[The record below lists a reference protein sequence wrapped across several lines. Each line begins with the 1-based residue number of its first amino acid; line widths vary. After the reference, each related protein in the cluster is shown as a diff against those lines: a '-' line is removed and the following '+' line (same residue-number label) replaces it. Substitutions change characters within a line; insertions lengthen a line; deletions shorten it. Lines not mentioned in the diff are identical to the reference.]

1 MHGPKKN
8 PLAFGSSVQI
18 EYSDGSKGP
27 KREIR
32 SGAGYLSQDSPVQ
45 ILGVKQNAK
54 FIITGDPGQVD
65 LPKNTISGIK
75 EAILILNNTSG
86 VGIVH
91 LNKSDVIR
99 NKLVKKIVDAYKK
112 IENSN

>member
-1 MHGPKKN
+1 MLFENKLSKPGLSIRLHGPKKN

-45 ILGVKQNAK
+45 ILGVKQDAK
-54 FIITGDPGQVD
+54 FIISTWPNGKTKRSEINGDEINLYID
-65 LPKNTISGIK
+65 K
-75 EAILILNNTSG
+75 
-86 VGIVH
+86 
-91 LNKSDVIR
+91 
-99 NKLVKKIVDAYKK
+99 
-112 IENSN
+112 